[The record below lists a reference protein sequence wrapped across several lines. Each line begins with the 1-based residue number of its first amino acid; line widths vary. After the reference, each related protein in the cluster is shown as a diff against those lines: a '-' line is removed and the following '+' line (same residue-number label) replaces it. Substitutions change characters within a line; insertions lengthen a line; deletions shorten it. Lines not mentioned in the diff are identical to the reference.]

1 MNSNHFVYILFSF
14 HQKQINQNV
23 LMFICFE
30 NHYIQSQI
38 LKDSYSKKTSQYRLI
53 VSLSK

>member
-1 MNSNHFVYILFSF
+1 
-14 HQKQINQNV
+14 
-23 LMFICFE
+23 MFICFE